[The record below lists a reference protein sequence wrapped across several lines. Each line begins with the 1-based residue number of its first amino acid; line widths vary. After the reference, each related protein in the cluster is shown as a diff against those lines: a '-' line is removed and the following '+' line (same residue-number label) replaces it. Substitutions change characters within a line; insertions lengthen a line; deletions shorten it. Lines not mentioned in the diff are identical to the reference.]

1 MRVVI
6 SFGILFSVKANV
18 LALIIEEKF
27 IKQTTETG
35 QDCEIFLLNSL
46 TTRSKLSCAEK
57 CTSRKEECFSFSHNL
72 QTRKCRLFSDVISD
86 ITNCTSSPNTLFY
99 KHRVNNELWPI
110 GSFGLMGTTS
120 GCPVPTWKTGQIT
133 QDTEGN
139 NVLSVITNAVHLK
152 GTITTS
158 EITTEFCMKQGEAV
172 AEQPPWPRGSYC
184 ILKSGDCPLGF
195 SAGYITWDDEDVT
208 NSNSAVG
215 DLPDGEF
222 TVDHTTIFYCCR
234 NDSSTTSPMVL
245 PTAAPFVLFK
255 KGTTCQAVNGMTAVE
270 EWVFWETEGINNND
284 AFGGS
289 YPSMERITP
298 DIGIKLFF
306 CYYS

>member
-99 KHRVNNELWPI
+99 KHR
-110 GSFGLMGTTS
+110 GKF
-120 GCPVPTWKTGQIT
+120 
-133 QDTEGN
+133 
-139 NVLSVITNAVHLK
+139 
-152 GTITTS
+152 
-158 EITTEFCMKQGEAV
+158 
-172 AEQPPWPRGSYC
+172 
-184 ILKSGDCPLGF
+184 
-195 SAGYITWDDEDVT
+195 
-208 NSNSAVG
+208 
-215 DLPDGEF
+215 
-222 TVDHTTIFYCCR
+222 
-234 NDSSTTSPMVL
+234 
-245 PTAAPFVLFK
+245 
-255 KGTTCQAVNGMTAVE
+255 
-270 EWVFWETEGINNND
+270 
-284 AFGGS
+284 
-289 YPSMERITP
+289 
-298 DIGIKLFF
+298 
-306 CYYS
+306 